1 MTYANV
7 EGLIS
12 KRLKINDCLRDKEL
26 DIMYMVETKLSED
39 INVQMGDGKYRLWR
53 RDRKDK

>member
-7 EGLIS
+7 EDLIS
-12 KRLKINDCLRDKEL
+12 KRLKINDYLRDKEL